1 MLAHLKNNIDNNYSK
16 YKFYKNLYKTKKQVN
31 ISTSLNN

>member
-16 YKFYKNLYKTKKQVN
+16 YKFNKNLYKTVRK
-31 ISTSLNN
+31 STLRLV